1 MRARGCGGRQV
12 KGGVGATERPRARI
26 EAPRESCAGLAA
38 GAEFV
43 VMICGD
49 VMKMTGLPAIPGAY
63 GIGVDAKVNIF
74 GMF

>member
-1 MRARGCGGRQV
+1 M
-12 KGGVGATERPRARI
+12 TRPA
-26 EAPRESCAGLAA
+26 S